1 MRIAFQR
8 TFNQFSENY
17 LATFYSGGVRSLS
30 RFMGGPS
37 LIVIGAIF
45 IINSNRQIESSLL
58 KIIIT
63 IVSVSLIIFG
73 LWQTLQPLINL
84 FLVWLRRDVLFSA
97 ENAYVEL
104 EIIGDILFVK
114 EGQEKLELPI
124 EKIKSIQLRSESSWI
139 LTEGDYL
146 ISIPREGIDKG
157 DHEKF
162 ITALEELRFQDEEEE

>member
-1 MRIAFQR
+1 MRLSFQR

-17 LATFYSGGVRSLS
+17 LATHYSGGVRSLT
-30 RFMGGPS
+30 RFVGGPF

-45 IINSNRQIESSLL
+45 IINSSRQIDSSLL
-58 KIIIT
+58 KGIIA
-63 IVSVSLIIFG
+63 VFSSALILYG

-84 FLVWLRRDVLFSA
+84 LLVWVRRDILFSA

-104 EIIGDILFVK
+104 EIVGDILKVK
-114 EGQEKLELPI
+114 EGNEKIELPI

-146 ISIPREGIDKG
+146 ISIPREGIDEG

-162 ITALEELRFQDEEEE
+162 ITTLDKIRFPDEEEE